1 MASIFFRTAIIF
13 ATLSISMK
21 LMGKRAIGELE
32 VEELVTT
39 LLISEICSIPI
50 DDPNIPLLNAL
61 IPLLF
66 IVSCEV
72 IISFFKNKS
81 EKLKRIIDG
90 DAVFLI
96 KNGILNQK
104 ELKNNRISIEEFFA
118 TLRQNGVGSISEIN
132 HCVLEANGKI
142 SVLKKDNAL
151 SSLLISDGEI
161 LNDALKE
168 KGLDSNWI
176 KKRLGSIPTENVFLM
191 TYDDDGTVNII
202 IKEEKN

>member
-90 DAVFLI
+90 DTVFLI

-118 TLRQNGVGSISEIN
+118 TLRQNGVGSITEIN

-161 LNDALKE
+161 LNDTLKE

>member
-1 MASIFFRTAIIF
+1 MF

-81 EKLKRIIDG
+81 GKLKRIIDG
-90 DAVFLI
+90 DSVFLI

-118 TLRQNGVGSISEIN
+118 TLRQNGVGSITEIN

-161 LNDALKE
+161 LNDTLKE

>member
-1 MASIFFRTAIIF
+1 MNAVGSKYFADVFTQASDDSFSKIF

-90 DAVFLI
+90 DTVFLI

-176 KKRLGSIPTENVFLM
+176 KKRLGSIPT
-191 TYDDDGTVNII
+191 
-202 IKEEKN
+202 